1 MILVL
6 WTVRG
11 THSWGW
17 KLEVESCWKLEVV
30 EMVRYGALRWKQPQF
45 SLYSTSWT
53 DEMHNIC
60 TYYFPSVWLRISS
73 SFQVSGENWRDE

>member
-1 MILVL
+1 MARTAGV
-6 WTVRG
+6 G
-11 THSWGW
+11 SW
-17 KLEVESCWKLEVV
+17 KLKAVGSWKWLKWCVEVEV
-30 EMVRYGALRWKQPQF
+30 
-45 SLYSTSWT
+45 TSWT

>member
-1 MILVL
+1 MLRGWALVTVVLVL

-30 EMVRYGALRWKQPQF
+30 EKWCVEVEAI
-45 SLYSTSWT
+45 T
-53 DEMHNIC
+53 
-60 TYYFPSVWLRISS
+60 
-73 SFQVSGENWRDE
+73 